1 LFINFKE
8 SAMHV
13 LIVMVIWSIAFVVLL
28 KKSYSW
34 KWLRGSGNLRY
45 VITGILAAPFA
56 VMLIPTLFALLIYK
70 IVSSDKHT
78 HRRVNDQIIYECA
91 DETIVE
97 DDRPSDILIAIKFIC
112 IAVTVCVA
120 LALLAVVFS

>member
-1 LFINFKE
+1 
-8 SAMHV
+8 MHA
-13 LIVMVIWSIAFVVLL
+13 LIVMVIWSTAFVVLL
-28 KKSYSW
+28 NKSYNW

-45 VITGILAAPFA
+45 VITGMLAAPFA

-70 IVSSDKHT
+70 IVNSDKHT

-91 DETIVE
+91 GKTIVE

-112 IAVTVCVA
+112 IAVTACGAFV
-120 LALLAVVFS
+120 LLAVVFS